1 MRELVEQSIHDHL
14 EREELSWVRGMA
26 KADMNSPP
34 APGVETSLVLVNSE
48 HETCF
53 NANKLTQKAFFFW

>member
-53 NANKLTQKAFFFW
+53 NTN